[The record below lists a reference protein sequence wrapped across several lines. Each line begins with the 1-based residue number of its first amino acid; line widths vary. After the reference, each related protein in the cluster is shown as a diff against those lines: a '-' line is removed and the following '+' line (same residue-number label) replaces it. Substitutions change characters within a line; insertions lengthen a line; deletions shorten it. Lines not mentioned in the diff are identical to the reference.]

1 MHGGALLAETPSSA
15 GGTEGVGTLLVGR
28 RGLILGG
35 RGLSRVGGA
44 CGLSPP
50 PGARGAARRGGV
62 PHPGAVQLGAARLGT
77 ALLGSARLGSAGME
91 LGTALVLAVL
101 LCTAPGKPSET
112 GGPGEEPS
120 SAAQPAGDAGEW
132 GAGMCG
138 ARGEAAGSALPPR
151 HPSWPAEDWGSLP
164 VLPAGDARAGG
175 GGVGAARRGQRLRA
189 RGFCFGGNGVQR
201 ERGEGKR
208 PWVRGSFSS

>member
-15 GGTEGVGTLLVGR
+15 GGTEGVGALLVGG

-50 PGARGAARRGGV
+50 PGARGAVRRGGV

-120 SAAQPAGDAGEW
+120 SAPQPAGDAGEW

-138 ARGEAAGSALPPR
+138 DVRGEGGGCRLGITSSPPIVAGRGLGVPPR
-151 HPSWPAEDWGSLP
+151 
-164 VLPAGDARAGG
+164 
-175 GGVGAARRGQRLRA
+175 AARR
-189 RGFCFGGNGVQR
+189 
-201 ERGEGKR
+201 
-208 PWVRGSFSS
+208 

>member
-1 MHGGALLAETPSSA
+1 MRAEPAPA
-15 GGTEGVGTLLVGR
+15 GK
-28 RGLILGG
+28 RG
-35 RGLSRVGGA
+35 
-44 CGLSPP
+44 
-50 PGARGAARRGGV
+50 GAARWGPASRC
-62 PHPGAVQLGAARLGT
+62 GAARCSS
-77 ALLGSARLGSAGME
+77 ARHGSARLGSAGME

-120 SAAQPAGDAGEW
+120 SAPQPAGDAGEW

-175 GGVGAARRGQRLRA
+175 GGVGAARRGQCLRT
-189 RGFCFGGNGVQR
+189 RGFCFGGNGGQR